1 MDTCGVDGCNH
12 EVTKKGFKLCY
23 EHWQS
28 AQAGTITACV
38 DCEKW
43 KPDNKP
49 RCASCSREHREGRAG
64 SESSTV
70 TASQL
75 GEKLGLKAQRV
86 NLMFQE
92 LGWVTRERKGWV
104 PTPQGAKRGASV
116 KAHTPSGVP
125 YVLWPASIAED
136 RLVRAVR
143 EELLGHEGPHH
154 VASAGAGAGACTGP
168 SATPPPPAE
177 EQSFRDKFPATQRA
191 QDGHLVRS
199 RAEALIDN
207 WLYQANVVHAYERRV
222 PIDEELYSDFYL
234 PAGKVYLEFWG
245 MEADARYVARKRV
258 KQGLY
263 AKHGLNLIELGDEH
277 LRSLDDHL
285 PRFLL
290 KHGIQ
295 TL

>member
-1 MDTCGVDGCNH
+1 MDACGVEGCSQ
-12 EVTKKGFKLCY
+12 EVSKKGFKLCY
-23 EHWQS
+23 EHWQA

-43 KPDNKP
+43 KSDNKP
-49 RCASCSREHREGRAG
+49 RCASCFREHRESRAG
-64 SESSTV
+64 GEPSTV

-75 GEKLGLKAQRV
+75 GEKLGLKAQRI

-92 LGWVTRERKGWV
+92 LGWVTREGKGWV
-104 PTPQGAKRGASV
+104 PTTQGAKRGASV
-116 KAHTPSGVP
+116 KAHTPSGVH
-125 YVLWPASIAED
+125 YVLWPASILED
-136 RLVRAVR
+136 RQWRSAR
-143 EELLGHEGPHH
+143 EELLGHDGPGH
-154 VASAGAGAGACTGP
+154 VGGGAGADTSADT

-177 EQSFRDKFPATQRA
+177 EQSFRDRYPATHRA
-191 QDGHLVRS
+191 VDGHLVRS
-199 RAEALIDN
+199 RAETIIDN

-222 PIDEELYSDFYL
+222 PIDEELYCDFYL
-234 PAGKVYLEFWG
+234 PAGRVYIEFWG
-245 MEADARYVARKRV
+245 MEADARYAARKRV

-263 AKHGLNLIELGDEH
+263 AKHGLNLIELDDEH
-277 LRSLDDHL
+277 LRNIDDHL